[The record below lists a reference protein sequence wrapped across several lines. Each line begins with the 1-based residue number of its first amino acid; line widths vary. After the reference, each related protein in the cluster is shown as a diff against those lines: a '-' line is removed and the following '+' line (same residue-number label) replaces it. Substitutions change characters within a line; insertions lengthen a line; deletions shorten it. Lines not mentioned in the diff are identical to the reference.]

1 MTNMHDHSVEFN
13 RLDQLIKAHPP
24 AAGSADLAERVMQQL
39 TTSSPQTPIWQ
50 HQLMPWLAAAIG
62 LFFTL
67 GRLLGFIFSA
77 WLSTQ
82 LAG

>member
-1 MTNMHDHSVEFN
+1 MHDNPAEFD
-13 RLDQLIKAHPP
+13 RLDQLIDAHPP
-24 AAGSADLAERVMQQL
+24 ADGSADLTERVLQRIA
-39 TTSSPQTPIWQ
+39 TRSPQTPIWQ

-67 GRLLGFIFSA
+67 GRLLGYIFSA